1 MLPAHIF
8 CSNCGVKNQKNAAF
22 CFNCGSQLA
31 RPDATA
37 NTFQTPAN
45 AAGSGQQAPT
55 PPAQVSAPPKPVT
68 EPPQAQG
75 ANPTLTSPGDSTTS
89 EINSATGFLSTNTI
103 LKQRYRIL
111 HSVGRGGMG
120 AVYMGE
126 DTQMGH
132 RLVAI
137 KEMSQGSL
145 YPQEIQ
151 MGIDNFKHEAH
162 LLAGLQ
168 HPNLPSIHDHF
179 EQNQRW
185 YLVMSF
191 IQGETLHDYMKYIPD
206 GKLPLEEVLKI
217 GTELCSVLHYLH
229 TYQPPIIFRD
239 LKPSNIMRD
248 KNGHIYLI
256 DFGIARHF
264 KPGQEKDTASYAS
277 AGYAAPEQYG
287 RAQTTPRSDIYSLG
301 ATLYHLISGY
311 APSQSPF
318 HLPPLQ
324 ALVPTLPPRLTSLI
338 THMLDLEENRRPLDM
353 MAVQQEMEAIT
364 SSPATPNS
372 EAIPAEQPS
381 SGATPQTTGHPATPM
396 RLILPAKVRIGVL
409 TGLGSVLALIGL
421 GFLIRGTGIAWHQYL
436 DYHYS
441 DYYYLD
447 YPGAGLPLIIGS
459 SVLLFGFFTLYIPW
473 AKNLSTVAVAPITGK
488 RKTLARVGVFLG
500 YILLVWGAW
509 GWIHAAPDIYNGT
522 GGFSYDAQGYFKNP
536 YMGITLGFAFI
547 ALTGVFIILATTTK
561 PFGHTHTKN
570 KMEMTQRIIAT
581 LATFILVVG
590 TTFLQSTTIAVFILC
605 FLIGG
610 AVLIATQMRR
620 YPTQDNTTSTK

>member
-22 CFNCGSQLA
+22 CFSCGSQLA
-31 RPDATA
+31 RPDA

-45 AAGSGQQAPT
+45 AAGSGQQVST
-55 PPAQVSAPPKPVT
+55 PPAQVAAPPKPVT
-68 EPPQAQG
+68 EPPPAQG
-75 ANPTLTSPGDSTTS
+75 ATPPVSSPGNSMAP
-89 EINSATGFLSTNTI
+89 EINSATGFLATNTI

-126 DTQMGH
+126 DMQLGH

-137 KEMSQGSL
+137 KEMSQASL
-145 YPQEIQ
+145 YPQEVQ
-151 MGIDNFKHEAH
+151 LGIDSFKREAH

-168 HPNLPSIHDHF
+168 HPNLPSIYDHF

-191 IQGETLHDYMKYIPD
+191 IQGETLQEHLKYIPD
-206 GKLPLEEVLKI
+206 GKIPLAEVLKI

-301 ATLYHLISGY
+301 ATLYQLVSGY
-311 APSQSPF
+311 APTQSPF

-324 ALVPTLPPRLTSLI
+324 SLVPTLPPRLTSLI
-338 THMLDLEENRRPLDM
+338 SNMLDLEENRRPPDM
-353 MAVQQEMEAIT
+353 MAVKQELEGIT
-364 SSPATPNS
+364 SSPTKPSS
-372 EAIPAEQPS
+372 ETMPAEQPAA
-381 SGATPQTTGHPATPM
+381 GATPQTTGHPTTTMLP
-396 RLILPAKVRIGVL
+396 IPPAKVRIGVL
-409 TGLGSVLALIGL
+409 TGLGSILALIGL

-436 DYHYS
+436 DYHYA

-447 YPGAGLPLIIGS
+447 YPDAGQPLITGS
-459 SVLLFGFFTLYIPW
+459 LVLLPSFFTLYIPW
-473 AKNLSTVAVAPITGK
+473 VKYLSIVAAASITST
-488 RKTLARVGVFLG
+488 RKILARVGVFLG
-500 YILLVWGAW
+500 CILLVWGIW

-536 YMGITLGFAFI
+536 YMGITLGFSLI

-561 PFGHTHTKN
+561 AFGFSHTKS
-570 KMEMTQRIIAT
+570 KMEMTQAIIAT
-581 LATFILVVG
+581 LAMFILVVG
-590 TTFLQSTTIAVFILC
+590 TTFLQSTTITVFVLC
-605 FLIGG
+605 LLVGG
-610 AVLIATQMRR
+610 GVLIAIQMRQYFIR
-620 YPTQDNTTSTK
+620 DKTTSTT